1 MLAALAVLTAAPHAE
16 AQTGGSKAS
25 GSSQSPAGQ
34 SPAGQSSG
42 QTTGK
47 RKSQESS
54 SSRKAHEQILKAYG
68 VYDDQALQDYVSEIG
83 QRVARQSS
91 MPDEE
96 WKFVV
101 LDDDSLN
108 AFTTGC
114 CFVYLHRGLL
124 LQLNSEAELAA
135 VLGHEIAHVTARHP
149 QKRMTRGVLASLAA
163 AAAAIYTNSGAVA
176 DLANLGANAWMQGY
190 GRDNELEADRI
201 GLQYSTRAGYR
212 PEAMGEVFEM
222 FRRGERFEI
231 DRARAEGREPRI
243 YHGLFS
249 SHPTPDARAV
259 QAAKTS
265 ARLDAGPSG
274 GWVENRERYMKAID
288 GLTYGSSR
296 AQGILRENRL
306 YHADLGITV
315 AFPRAWTVE
324 NQRDALIAYTP
335 NKDTLMQI
343 TLKDYPPTQG
353 PREFL
358 LSQLRGASLAGGEPI
373 QVNGMQGYTVRTT
386 SGSPLDNGAGPVRWT
401 VLYRGKSAYLFAGA
415 SRSSRSG
422 VPEADGLFLSVAE
435 TLRALKPSEY
445 PLAEPYR
452 LRIRT
457 ATADTRLEDYA
468 AAMPVDKYQKE
479 ELLLINGLYPDR
491 KLQPGAFYKVV
502 E

>member
-1 MLAALAVLTAAPHAE
+1 MLRQLTMLLVACAVLLAPSAADA
-16 AQTGGSKAS
+16 
-25 GSSQSPAGQ
+25 
-34 SPAGQSSG
+34 QSS
-42 QTTGK
+42 GK

-68 VYDDQALQDYVSEIG
+68 LYDNQALQDYVSEIG

-101 LDDDSLN
+101 VDDDSIN

-114 CFVYLHRGLL
+114 CYVYVHRGLL
-124 LQLNSEAELAA
+124 IQLNSEAELAS
-135 VLGHEIAHVTARHP
+135 VLGHEIAHVTAKHP
-149 QKRMTRGVLASLAA
+149 QKRMTRGVLATLAT
-163 AAAAIYTNSGAVA
+163 AAAAIYTGSSAVA

-190 GRDNELEADRI
+190 GRENELEADRI

-249 SHPTPDARAV
+249 SHPAPDARAV
-259 QAAKTS
+259 QAAKAS
-265 ARLDAGPSG
+265 ARLESGPPG
-274 GWVENRERYMKAID
+274 GWIDNRERYMQAID

-296 AQGILRENRL
+296 TQGIVRDNRL
-306 YHADLGITV
+306 YHAELGITV
-315 AFPRAWTVE
+315 AFPRAWTVD
-324 NQRDALIAYTP
+324 NQRDALLAYTP

-343 TLKDYPPTQG
+343 SLKEYPPTQG

-358 LSQLRGASLAGGEPI
+358 LSQLRGASLAGGEAI
-373 QVNGMQGYTVRTT
+373 TVNGMQGYTVRST

-415 SRSSRSG
+415 SRSSRNG
-422 VPEADGLFLSVAE
+422 VPESDGLFRSVAE
-435 TLRALKPSEY
+435 TLRTLKPSEY

-452 LRIRT
+452 VRIRT
-457 ATADTRLEDYA
+457 ATAETRLEDYA
-468 AAMPVDKYQKE
+468 ASMPVEKYQKE
-479 ELLLINGLYPDR
+479 ELMLINGLYPDR
-491 KLQPGAFYKVV
+491 RLTSGVLYKVV

>member
-1 MLAALAVLTAAPHAE
+1 
-16 AQTGGSKAS
+16 
-25 GSSQSPAGQ
+25 
-34 SPAGQSSG
+34 
-42 QTTGK
+42 
-47 RKSQESS
+47 
-54 SSRKAHEQILKAYG
+54 
-68 VYDDQALQDYVSEIG
+68 
-83 QRVARQSS
+83 

-101 LDDDSLN
+101 VDDDSIN

-114 CFVYLHRGLL
+114 CYVYVHRGLL
-124 LQLNSEAELAA
+124 IQLNSEAELAS
-135 VLGHEIAHVTARHP
+135 VLGHEVAHVTAKHP
-149 QKRMTRGVLASLAA
+149 QKRMTRGVLATLAT
-163 AAAAIYTNSGAVA
+163 AAAAIYTGSSAVA
-176 DLANLGANAWMQGY
+176 DLANLGANAWMKGY
-190 GRDNELEADRI
+190 GRENELEADRI

-249 SHPTPDARAV
+249 SHPAPDARAV
-259 QAAKTS
+259 QAAKAS
-265 ARLDAGPSG
+265 AKLESGPPG
-274 GWVENRERYMKAID
+274 GWVDNRERYMQAID

-296 AQGILRENRL
+296 VQGIVRDNRM
-306 YHADLGITV
+306 YHAELGITV
-315 AFPRAWTVE
+315 AFPRAWTVD

-343 TLKDYPPTQG
+343 TLKEYPPTQG

-358 LSQLRGASLAGGEPI
+358 LSQLRGASLAGGEAI
-373 QVNGMQGYTVRTT
+373 TVNGMPGYTVRTT

-401 VLYRGKSAYLFAGA
+401 VLYRDKSAYIFAGA
-415 SRSSRSG
+415 SRSSRNG
-422 VPEADGLFLSVAE
+422 VPESDGLFRSVAE

-457 ATADTRLEDYA
+457 ATAETRLQDYA
-468 AAMPVDKYQKE
+468 ADMPVEKYQKE
-479 ELLLINGLYPDR
+479 ELMLINGLYPDR
-491 KLQPGAFYKVV
+491 RLAPGVLYKVV